1 MANEFNHF
9 FASVG
14 ENTIKKIQEM
24 ATTFDCNYK
33 PGEALFQ
40 GKSYPVSEQFSFTS
54 VKFHQVEAIIKNMSP
69 NKAPGIDKIPM
80 RVIRDCLQA
89 ISYPLTSIINTSLLS
104 ACFPNVWKIAEV
116 KPILKDGD
124 HEIGNNNRPIS
135 LLAILSKA
143 CERVAHD
150 QFMEYLTSK
159 NRLST
164 TKQSGN
170 KKRVTPPKP
179 L

>member
-124 HEIGNNNRPIS
+124 HEIANNNRPIS
-135 LLAILSKA
+135 LLPILSEA

-150 QFMEYLTSK
+150 QFMD
-159 NRLST
+159 
-164 TKQSGN
+164 
-170 KKRVTPPKP
+170 
-179 L
+179 